1 MSNIDVTNREQY
13 PGFDIPELSPPVADA
28 SVKGI
33 TFSLGDLNVTT
44 EMSKIPLF
52 HAEDLAALANTDGT
66 IELVWRLSDFGMDS
80 KIRGTNI
87 ATTAQTA
94 TTYEGSHGVGGWAGL
109 FQFSLNNV
117 SPSFDNSSG
126 RINIG
131 ADSSLKGRC
140 NQGWK
145 TPAANGTIQT
155 DGRLLNDPST
165 AEQMSSCGFWP
176 TELNIMRGVVTS
188 QDNGAGKPFADMPA
202 LDGVAGQTYSTAE
215 HYMNYVSKELTGST
229 GGAGL
234 FENLKSIV
242 NHMIKETGAGAGTD
256 VAGVQFKIWSAIHS
270 ILTAPLNKDSTD
282 AGAGNNIATKLVKAM
297 LSDDG
302 GSSGNS
308 LSDAERTQ
316 LRNRFFAEH
325 GDTTAGKTFK
335 RFGPSG
341 GLCAGVLDGVTFTGA
356 PFDTW
361 IDVPLA
367 HADVIEFNLVLQ
379 GATNTATDVVAT
391 DEIGGQGTATEV
403 NNSNGATRFG
413 DFLPGA
419 NDIREVKY
427 RVKIHL
433 EGVDTRPL

>member
-1 MSNIDVTNREQY
+1 MSNIDITNREQY
-13 PGFDIPELSPPVADA
+13 PGFDVPTLSVPVADA

-33 TFSLGDLNVTT
+33 TFSLGDLNVTS
-44 EMSKIPLF
+44 ELSKIPLF
-52 HAEDLAALANTDGT
+52 HAQDLAALADADGT

-80 KIRGTNI
+80 KIRATNI

-94 TTYEGSHGVGGWAGL
+94 STYEGSHGVGGWAGL

-117 SPSFDNSSG
+117 SPSFDASSG

-131 ADSSLKGRC
+131 EDSSLKGRC
-140 NQGWK
+140 NQGYK
-145 TPAANGTIQT
+145 TPAANATIQT
-155 DGRLLNDPST
+155 DGRLLNDALT
-165 AEQMSSCGFWP
+165 IGQMSSCGFWP
-176 TELNIMRGVVTS
+176 TELNIMRGVITS

-202 LDGVAGQTYSTAE
+202 LDAVAGHTYSTAE
-215 HYMNYVSKELTGST
+215 HYMNYISKELTGST

-234 FENLKSIV
+234 FENLKSII
-242 NHMIKETGAGAGTD
+242 NHMIKETSAGAGTD
-256 VAGVQFKIWSAIHS
+256 VAGVQFKIWAAIHA
-270 ILTAPLNKDSTD
+270 ILTSNAQKN
-282 AGAGNNIATKLVKAM
+282 AGGDNIATKLVKAM

-341 GLCAGVLDGVTFTGA
+341 GLCAGVLDGVTFTGT

-361 IDVPLA
+361 VDVPLA
-367 HADVIEFNLVLQ
+367 HSDVIEFNLILQ
-379 GATNTATDVVAT
+379 GATNTATDVVAS
-391 DEIGGQGTATEV
+391 DEIGGAGTATEV
-403 NNSNGATRFG
+403 DNTNGVTRFG

-433 EGVDTRPL
+433 EGADTRPL

>member
-13 PGFDIPELSPPVADA
+13 PGFDVPELTTPVADA

-52 HAEDLAALANTDGT
+52 HAQDLAALADTDGT

-131 ADSSLKGRC
+131 EDSSLKGRC
-140 NQGWK
+140 NQGYK

-155 DGRLLNDPST
+155 DGRLLNDAST

-176 TELNIMRGVVTS
+176 TELNVMRGVVTA
-188 QDNGAGKPFADMPA
+188 QDTAAGKPFNGMPA
-202 LDGVAGQTYSTAE
+202 LDGVAGHTYSTAE

-234 FENLKSIV
+234 FENLKSII
-242 NHMIKETGAGAGTD
+242 NHMIKETSAGAGTD
-256 VAGVQFKIWSAIHS
+256 VAGVQFKIWAAIHA
-270 ILTAPLNKDSTD
+270 ILTSNAQKL
-282 AGAGNNIATKLVKAM
+282 AGGDNIATKLVKAM
-297 LSDDG
+297 LSEDG
-302 GSSGNS
+302 GDSANA
-308 LSDAERTQ
+308 LTEAERRQ
-316 LRNRFFAEH
+316 LRNRFFARN
-325 GDTTAGKTFK
+325 GDTDADSIFR

-341 GLCAGVLDGVTFTGA
+341 GLCAGVLDGVSFTGS
-356 PFDTW
+356 PFNTW
-361 IDVPLA
+361 VDVPLA
-367 HADVIEFNLVLQ
+367 HSDVIEFNLILQ
-379 GATNTATDVVAT
+379 GATNTTNDVVPT
-391 DEIGGQGTATEV
+391 DEIGGAGTATEV
-403 NNSNGATRFG
+403 DNNNNATRFG

-433 EGVDTRPL
+433 EGADTRPL